1 MTDATLPAALSYYD
15 THAMTR
21 WLRWGLRA
29 MQQVSPSLAL
39 HSAYRLF
46 GTPLPLKWLGR
57 KHAWGPGWQTER
69 WAFEQASLTVYSLPA
84 AADASCVLLLHGW
97 GGHAAQML
105 PLAQVLAEQGLRPV
119 LVEMPAHGRSA
130 GQTSNLPQFTRAM
143 EYVSARLLQDGQ
155 LLQAVVAHSLGA
167 NAAAFALARGLPAAK
182 LVLLAPPA
190 SPRQYTHQFARVFGL
205 RETVRARLEQR
216 LEAREGI
223 VLTQLEPA
231 AVGPRIRAQTLVVH
245 DRGDRVNRFADGLAY
260 SQAIQNAR
268 LVATQGLGHRRI
280 LQDPAVLAEVT
291 AFVTA

>member
-39 HSAYRLF
+39 RSAYRLF

-57 KHAWGPGWQTER
+57 KHTWGPGWQTER
-69 WAFEQASLTVYSLPA
+69 WAFEEASLTVYSLPA
-84 AADASCVLLLHGW
+84 AADAPCVLLLHGW

-105 PLAQVLAEQGLRPV
+105 PLAQMLAAQGLRPV

-130 GQTSNLPQFTRAM
+130 GQTSTLPQFTRAM
-143 EYVSARLLQDGQ
+143 EYVSARLLQEGRQ
-155 LLQAVVAHSLGA
+155 LRAVVAHSLGA
-167 NAAAFALARGLPAAK
+167 NAAAFAMARGLPAGK

-190 SPRQYTHQFARVFGL
+190 SPRQYTHQFAQVFGL
-205 RETVRARLEQR
+205 REALRARLEQR

-245 DRGDRVNRFADGLAY
+245 DRGDRVNCFADGLAY

-280 LQDPAVLAEVT
+280 LQDPAVLAEV
-291 AFVTA
+291 AEFVAA

>member
-1 MTDATLPAALSYYD
+1 MTDASQPAAVTYYD
-15 THAMTR
+15 THGLTR

-29 MQQVSPSLAL
+29 IEQVSPSLAL
-39 HSAYRLF
+39 RGAYRLF

-57 KHAWGPGWQTER
+57 HHAWTANWQTER
-69 WAFEQASLTVYSLPA
+69 WLFERASLTVYSLPA
-84 AADASCVLLLHGW
+84 AADAPSVLLLHGW

-105 PLAQVLAEQGLRPV
+105 PLAQALAARGLRPV

-143 EYVSARLLQDGQ
+143 EYVSARLLQEGQ
-155 LLQAVVAHSLGA
+155 QLQAVVAHSLAA

-190 SPRQYTHQFARVFGL
+190 SPRQYTHQFAHIFGL
-205 RETVRARLEQR
+205 GDAVRTGLQQR

-223 VLTQLEPA
+223 VLTELEPA

-245 DRGDRVNRFADGLAY
+245 DRGDRVNRFADGQAY
-260 SQAIQNAR
+260 SEAIHNAR

-280 LQDPAVLAEVT
+280 LQDPQVVAEVT
-291 AFVTA
+291 AFVAA

>member
-1 MTDATLPAALSYYD
+1 MTDSSQQAALTYYD
-15 THAMTR
+15 THGLTR

-29 MQQVSPSLAL
+29 IEHVSPSLAL
-39 HSAYRLF
+39 RGAYRLF

-57 KHAWGPGWQTER
+57 HHAWSAHWQTER
-69 WAFEQASLTVYSLPA
+69 WLFERASLTVYSLPA
-84 AADASCVLLLHGW
+84 AADAPSVLLLHGW

-105 PLAQVLAEQGLRPV
+105 PLAQALAAQGLRPV

-143 EYVSARLLQDGQ
+143 EYVSARLLQEGQ
-155 LLQAVVAHSLGA
+155 QLQAVVAHSLAA

-190 SPRQYTHQFARVFGL
+190 SPRQYTHQFAQIFGL
-205 RETVRARLEQR
+205 GEAVRTGLQQR

-223 VLTQLEPA
+223 VLTELEPA

-260 SQAIQNAR
+260 SQAIHNAR
-268 LVATQGLGHRRI
+268 MVATQGLGHRRI
-280 LQDPAVLAEVT
+280 LQDPEVLAEVT
-291 AFVTA
+291 AFVAA